1 MAPEAPFW
9 SEGTQP
15 HAKFPNLDISAR
27 KMSPHNLAA
36 KSVEIV
42 SQRNIFSDQTGIK
55 VEINY
60 KKKTEK
66 HTNTWRLNMLLNNK

>member
-1 MAPEAPFW
+1 
-9 SEGTQP
+9 
-15 HAKFPNLDISAR
+15 
-27 KMSPHNLAA
+27 MSPHNLAA

-42 SQRNIFSDQTGIK
+42 SQRNIFSDETGIK

-66 HTNTWRLNMLLNNK
+66 HTNTWRLNMLLNNKWINNEIKSEIKR